1 MLSLHAQLK
10 DAVQTLPTFEGSGIL
25 VRALA
30 DLAGVLYR
38 RKRGEAFT
46 GADEK
51 KTGISLVFGFCS
63 KGSLTDR
70 AAAAQAYLE
79 ATSAT
84 RLWPSLADAAK
95 LYQEAAKHVD
105 QLQEEDDKEERE
117 PGQVPLKRHRGKG
130 SSPAEEFLTAT
141 MDFWATALQQCRRE
155 VEDEGDLEPP
165 EGELSSFA
173 GATLHE
179 FHLGSLTLRLS
190 VVRLWKH
197 VFSHFSKE
205 KLPLSELNDE
215 TFGRIVWAIQD
226 ASLDKRS
233 ERLRRP
239 ALELAASLAK
249 DGAGGKEALMR
260 GLAFE
265 TAAAAKD
272 SAGGAAARAVPMSL
286 WLQRIDPLT
295 AEQCAN
301 EVATLRS
308 LA

>member
-1 MLSLHAQLK
+1 M
-10 DAVQTLPTFEGSGIL
+10 
-25 VRALA
+25 
-30 DLAGVLYR
+30 
-38 RKRGEAFT
+38 
-46 GADEK
+46 
-51 KTGISLVFGFCS
+51 
-63 KGSLTDR
+63 
-70 AAAAQAYLE
+70 
-79 ATSAT
+79 
-84 RLWPSLADAAK
+84 
-95 LYQEAAKHVD
+95 
-105 QLQEEDDKEERE
+105 
-117 PGQVPLKRHRGKG
+117 
-130 SSPAEEFLTAT
+130 
-141 MDFWATALQQCRRE
+141 
-155 VEDEGDLEPP
+155 
-165 EGELSSFA
+165 
-173 GATLHE
+173 
-179 FHLGSLTLRLS
+179 
-190 VVRLWKH
+190 
-197 VFSHFSKE
+197 KE

-239 ALELAASLAK
+239 APMASDNAGFTVRAKACGTLWIQGAGVRLELAASLAK